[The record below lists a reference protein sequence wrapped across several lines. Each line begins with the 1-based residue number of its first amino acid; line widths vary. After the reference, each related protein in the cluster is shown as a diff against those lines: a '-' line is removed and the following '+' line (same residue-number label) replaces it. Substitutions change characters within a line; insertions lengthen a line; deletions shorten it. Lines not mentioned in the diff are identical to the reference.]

1 MSKARKLIEEKG
13 PVGTSVAAA
22 IAALSKQL
30 VDDDFLTGPLEEV
43 LYDHID
49 LPSEVVPF
57 IKGVRLGTAYAIS
70 MILTGKLDLT
80 LLESDPNQGPESARQ
95 GVGPAD
101 SKTIINNQ

>member
-1 MSKARKLIEEKG
+1 MDEQG

-22 IAALSKQL
+22 IAALSRQL
-30 VDDDFLTGPLEEV
+30 VDDDFLGGPLEEI

-57 IKGVRLGTAYAIS
+57 IKGVRLGAGYAIS

-80 LLESDPNQGPESARQ
+80 LLEIDPNQGSLASQNFTEGRDA
-95 GVGPAD
+95 PAFPIQ
-101 SKTIINNQ
+101 SKIANRK